1 MIILLMIDQKK
12 KSIKVCFHGTIGT
25 DCFDILC
32 TYELDNDLKGSIA
45 YKILRNENL
54 NIVRGLV

>member
-45 YKILRNENL
+45 YKILRNEN
-54 NIVRGLV
+54 